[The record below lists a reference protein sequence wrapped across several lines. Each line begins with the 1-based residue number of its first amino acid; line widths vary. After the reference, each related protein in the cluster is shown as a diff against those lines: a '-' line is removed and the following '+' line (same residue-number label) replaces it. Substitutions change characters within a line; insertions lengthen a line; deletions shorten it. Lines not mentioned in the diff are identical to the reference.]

1 MGTVI
6 GFAYSAALLEETAQK
21 FTKIGL
27 TTAVSLVVANMIGTG
42 VFTSLGFQVAVLPNV
57 FALLLLWVVGGI
69 IALCGALSYGE
80 LGAALPRSG
89 GEYHLLSKIYHP
101 MLGYLSGWVSATLG
115 FAAPTA
121 LAAIALGKYTQAVF
135 PQVPDHHLA
144 ALVVVIITAVHAYSV
159 RLGSWFQDIS
169 TSVKVILILLFIGA
183 AFFARHH
190 EVITVLPNL
199 ADLGL
204 ITSSSFAVSL
214 IYVSYAYTGWNA
226 TIYIVGEIKNPSLN
240 LPRSLFAGTL
250 LVLLLYVLLNFV
262 FLYTVPMTQLAGK
275 VEVGFLSAT
284 AIFGLRG
291 GEIMSLVIAVLLI
304 STVSAMVFVGPR
316 ISMTMGED
324 MPVLSFLGKKS
335 LKGIPVNAILFQ
347 MVITLTF
354 IYTSSFEQV
363 LIYASF
369 MLTFFTTLTVIGVM
383 VLRLKR
389 PTLARPYRTWGY
401 PVTPLI
407 YMSLNIWVLVYVFID
422 KTNESLIGIGI
433 TLVGLIVYAWN
444 YFRKVA

>member
-1 MGTVI
+1 MEKP
-6 GFAYSAALLEETAQK
+6 SQK
-21 FTKIGL
+21 ITKIGL
-27 TTAVSLVVANMIGTG
+27 TTAISLVVANMIGTG
-42 VFTSLGFQVAVLPNV
+42 VFTSLGFQVPDLPNV
-57 FALLLLWVVGGI
+57 FALLLLWVVGGV

-121 LAAIALGKYTQAVF
+121 LAAIALGKYTSAVF
-135 PQVPDHHLA
+135 PQVPDNHLA
-144 ALVVVIITAVHAYSV
+144 AVVVVLITAIHASSV
-159 RLGSWFQDIS
+159 KLGSRFQDIS
-169 TSVKVILILLFIGA
+169 TSIKVLLILFFIGA
-183 AFFARHH
+183 AFFARQH
-190 EVITVLPNL
+190 EVISVLPSFS
-199 ADLGL
+199 DLGL
-204 ITSSSFAVSL
+204 VTSSGFAVSL

-226 TIYIVGEIKNPSLN
+226 TIYIVGEIKDPSRN

-262 FLYTVPMTQLAGK
+262 FLYTVPITELAGK
-275 VEVGFLSAT
+275 VEVGFVSAT
-284 AIFGLRG
+284 AIFGTQG
-291 GEIMSLVIAVLLI
+291 GEIMALIIAILLI

-335 LKGIPVNAILFQ
+335 SRGIPVNAILFQ
-347 MVITLTF
+347 MGITLAF

-383 VLRLKR
+383 VLRFKQPSLS
-389 PTLARPYRTWGY
+389 RPYLTWGY
-401 PVTPLI
+401 PITPLV
-407 YMSLNIWVLVYVFID
+407 YMLLNMWVLVYVFID
-422 KTNESLIGIGI
+422 KTTESLIGIGI
-433 TLVGLIVYAWN
+433 ALVGLIVYAIN
-444 YFRKVA
+444 YFRNVN